1 MKLILTFTNDK
12 ESMDFQLKSEIQIY
26 EALAIIRNNVN
37 FSVNENIL
45 YIYSRNKQERISV
58 NLSFEQAEIYSG
70 DELIIEGGIK

>member
-37 FSVNENIL
+37 FSVNENTL